1 MINDF
6 TYHIVNI
13 KTLSDAAKGAKDTA
27 FTYHLVNIK
36 LIQSIADYLDVD
48 IFTYH
53 LVNITPTYIISF
65 FTT

>member
-27 FTYHLVNIK
+27 FTYHLVNI
-36 LIQSIADYLDVD
+36 
-48 IFTYH
+48 
-53 LVNITPTYIISF
+53 TPTYIISF